1 MLEPVLLIGSDT
13 DIVFQLRR
21 AVVGPQVMSTC
32 EVAGSM
38 TASPCSAL
46 VRWGL
51 FMSRIVLD
59 NVRLLVL
66 LLYE

>member
-1 MLEPVLLIGSDT
+1 MLEPVLLIVSET
-13 DIVFQLRR
+13 NIVFQLRR

-46 VRWGL
+46 ARWGL
-51 FMSRIVLD
+51 FMSRTVLD
-59 NVRLLVL
+59 KLRLLVL
-66 LLYE
+66 LL